1 MRRNAACVAL
11 LTSSSNNGVI
21 RTDGLNKPKGAEDKV
36 RHYWRGLAESIGEI
50 PFVLIVTGVVIAVVV
65 DYAQSVK
72 AGFAEEKAS
81 REKK

>member
-1 MRRNAACVAL
+1 MDNLITGGVAVFIFVAFV
-11 LTSSSNNGVI
+11 G
-21 RTDGLNKPKGAEDKV
+21 
-36 RHYWRGLAESIGEI
+36 GLAESIGEI